1 MRTMAQI
8 YIPLLRRWERPQV
21 KIPKFNMLGVA
32 RSFGDAIELY
42 RRALSATYVT
52 ALCLDQPNEAIADED
67 VEGRDPR
74 W

>member
-1 MRTMAQI
+1 MQEIARI
-8 YIPLLRRWERPQV
+8 YIPLLRRSERP
-21 KIPKFNMLGVA
+21 KIKMPKFRILGVA

-52 ALCLDQPNEAIADED
+52 ALCLDEPNKVIADED
-67 VEGRDPR
+67 LEGRDPR